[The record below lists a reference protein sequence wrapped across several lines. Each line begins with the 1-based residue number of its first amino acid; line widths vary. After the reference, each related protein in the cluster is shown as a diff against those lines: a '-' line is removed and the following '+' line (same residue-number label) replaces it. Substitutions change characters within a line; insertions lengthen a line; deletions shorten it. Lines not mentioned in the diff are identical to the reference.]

1 MAKDN
6 FEKSRA
12 HSSIALKR
20 LIEEKA
26 KAKSRT
32 MKKLLTEEIE
42 AYYSLE
48 ENIVNCVKMLGS
60 IQTALHNGISD
71 KQALAHFLVKRAEE
85 IKMTGAYDEAE
96 QILPDIKDLLEILKL
111 ENNVQSQ
118 SSDLSD
124 VCCELFVGAAN
135 RNHARWDEIIGKIA
149 IIGGNVILG
158 CIPCVSTIT
167 DIGFGIKDTI
177 QVIKKHTQEVP
188 NYKNTDGELLL
199 IEKHIEIM
207 ITVSSFFNRIAT
219 EVSTFVTGVES

>member
-20 LIEEKA
+20 LTEEKD

-32 MKKLLTEEIE
+32 MKKLLLEEIE

-48 ENIVNCVKMLGS
+48 ENLANCVNMLGS
-60 IQTALHNGISD
+60 VQAALHNGISD
-71 KQALAHFLVKRAEE
+71 KRILAHLLVKRAEE
-85 IKMTGAYDEAE
+85 IKTTRAYDEAE
-96 QILPDIKDLLEILKL
+96 RTLADFKGLLEILKL
-111 ENNVQSQ
+111 ENKVQSQ

-124 VCCELFVGAAN
+124 VCCELFVGAVN
-135 RNHARWDEIIGKIA
+135 RNPARWEEIIGEIA
-149 IIGGNVILG
+149 IIWGNVILG

-177 QVIKKHTQEVP
+177 QAIKKHTQEVP

-207 ITVSSFFNRIAT
+207 ITVTSFFNRIAT
-219 EVSTFVTGVES
+219 EISTFVTGVES